1 MAAWTDQTMLD
12 DELTVQCKELNV
24 EPSAR
29 WEEQKKAEAV
39 QNESNTSGYNSN
51 PKKMKKE
58 KKKKK
63 KKKKKM
69 VVQSQSESESENTSS
84 TNPLLTMCSQP
95 PAARGGSTM
104 TFIPST
110 RQLIVVGGANRSG
123 KEFGFRYIGKLSNA
137 LSQKIKKKSAFY
149 I

>member
-1 MAAWTDQTMLD
+1 MAAWTDQTMFLSELD

-58 KKKKK
+58 KKK

-123 KEFGFRYIGKLSNA
+123 KEFGFRYIGKLLN
-137 LSQKIKKKSAFY
+137 KKKSTL
-149 I
+149 

>member
-1 MAAWTDQTMLD
+1 MAAWTDQTMFLSELD
-12 DELTVQCKELNV
+12 DELTVHCKQLNV
-24 EPSAR
+24 EPSAL
-29 WEEQKKAEAV
+29 WEEQKKADAV
-39 QNESNTSGYNSN
+39 ETEPKTSGYNPN
-51 PKKMKKE
+51 PKKVKKG
-58 KKKKK
+58 KKG
-63 KKKKKM
+63 KKKM
-69 VVQSQSESESENTSS
+69 VVQSESDKENTSS
-84 TNPLLTMCSQP
+84 TNPLLTMRSQP

-137 LSQKIKKKSAFY
+137 LSKKIKKKSAFY

>member
-1 MAAWTDQTMLD
+1 MAAWTDQTMFLSELD

-24 EPSAR
+24 EPSAL

-84 TNPLLTMCSQP
+84 TNP

-137 LSQKIKKKSAFY
+137 LSQKK
-149 I
+149 

>member
-24 EPSAR
+24 EPSAL

-39 QNESNTSGYNSN
+39 QNESNTSGYNPN
-51 PKKMKKE
+51 PKKM
-58 KKKKK
+58 
-63 KKKKKM
+63 KKKM

-84 TNPLLTMCSQP
+84 TNP

-137 LSQKIKKKSAFY
+137 LSQKK
-149 I
+149 